1 MSGIAA
7 IWKLVVMGLH
17 LMQGVECQGA
27 RGGQR
32 TSGETSILQRDTR
45 VCGGGAG
52 LLEKPIRGTHGF
64 RLQMLRPCSLI
75 ENSADSFVFQLGE
88 AKGGAGRLREAPPSH
103 C

>member
-1 MSGIAA
+1 MP
-7 IWKLVVMGLH
+7 
-17 LMQGVECQGA
+17 
-27 RGGQR
+27 RGEGWA
-32 TSGETSILQRDTR
+32 ENEWRDIRPAKGYTC
-45 VCGGGAG
+45 VWGGAG

-88 AKGGAGRLREAPPSH
+88 AKGGAGRLRETPPSH